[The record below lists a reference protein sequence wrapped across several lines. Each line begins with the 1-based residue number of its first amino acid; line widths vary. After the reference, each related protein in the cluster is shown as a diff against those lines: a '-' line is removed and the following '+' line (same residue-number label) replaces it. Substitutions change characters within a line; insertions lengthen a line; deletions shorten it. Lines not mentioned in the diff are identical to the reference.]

1 MARDIY
7 ESGQMY
13 LETIVRLKEKQPV
26 VTFTDVVKE
35 TNKAKSS
42 VSQALHELKTR
53 GYIIDNNGELILS
66 EKGNEVA
73 KDIYDKHKTLTK
85 FFISLGVDP
94 KVAENDSCKFEHDIS
109 DETYNAIKKYLEK
122 NK

>member
-1 MARDIY
+1 MVNEIY

-26 VTFTDVVKE
+26 VTFTDVLKE
-35 TNKAKSS
+35 TKKAKSS
-42 VSQALHELKTR
+42 VSQGLHELKKR
-53 GYIIDNNGELILS
+53 GYIIDNEGELLLT

-73 KDIYDKHKTLTK
+73 KDIYDKHKTLTR
-85 FFISLGVDP
+85 FFIKLGVNPD
-94 KVAENDSCKFEHDIS
+94 VAENDSCKFEHDIS
-109 DETYNAIKKYLEK
+109 DETYNAIKKYLTD